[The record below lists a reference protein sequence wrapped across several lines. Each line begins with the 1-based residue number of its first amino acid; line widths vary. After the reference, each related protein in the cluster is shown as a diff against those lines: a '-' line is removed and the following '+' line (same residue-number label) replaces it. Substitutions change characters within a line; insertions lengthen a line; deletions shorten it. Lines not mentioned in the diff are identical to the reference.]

1 MHIKEEESGYY
12 MEKIR
17 KNGPLISV
25 HHPKLAMMS
34 MLLGA
39 FVGMFSETSLN
50 IALPT
55 LVQALQVNTGT
66 IQWLVTGY
74 MLVIGI
80 VLPLSSLLNRWFTT
94 RQVIIFALSDF
105 IIGAAISALGSSF
118 AVVLVGRMIQGIGT
132 GLILPLMFA
141 VVMQIFP
148 PQKIGAVMG
157 MCALVI
163 MFAPAVGSTLTGL
176 ILGKLSWNWIFW
188 LFIPF
193 LAIALLFAITSLEN
207 VGNITRPHVDGLSIV
222 ESAIGCSGL
231 VIGASLSSRFGWL
244 SVPVITALATGVV
257 VLAFYTHRQLHLAEP
272 ILNLRIFKHRAFAIG
287 TGLVMLDFG
296 IILSSMYLLP
306 MYIQNGLLLLVAMA
320 GMIMLPGGVRNA
332 ITSAVAGRLYDN
344 VVGAKRPAL
353 VGVVLALVGVLML
366 LTTSTRTTV
375 TFVIAAHVILMIGC
389 PLFMALSQTSA
400 LNALPGISSNDGS
413 KILNTMQQIVGAVA
427 TAVATSLLELGRQGT
442 AGTAAA
448 RFTTGAHYGFCF
460 TLILAIIAF
469 VFVINDS
476 GTRKS
481 KIILAINYK
490 IN

>member
-1 MHIKEEESGYY
+1 

-25 HHPKLAMMS
+25 HHPKLAMVS

-80 VLPLSSLLNRWFTT
+80 VLPLSSLINRWFTT
-94 RQVIIFALSDF
+94 CQVIIFALSDF

-188 LFIPF
+188 FFIPF

-207 VGNITRPHVDGLSIV
+207 VGNITRPHVDGLSHSRISNWV
-222 ESAIGCSGL
+222 FGVSNRGLTVKPLWLAVRSCYYSIGHWRCS
-231 VIGASLSSRFGWL
+231 
-244 SVPVITALATGVV
+244 P
-257 VLAFYTHRQLHLAEP
+257 
-272 ILNLRIFKHRAFAIG
+272 
-287 TGLVMLDFG
+287 
-296 IILSSMYLLP
+296 
-306 MYIQNGLLLLVAMA
+306 
-320 GMIMLPGGVRNA
+320 
-332 ITSAVAGRLYDN
+332 
-344 VVGAKRPAL
+344 
-353 VGVVLALVGVLML
+353 GVLYPPSAAFSRANPQ
-366 LTTSTRTTV
+366 LTD
-375 TFVIAAHVILMIGC
+375 I
-389 PLFMALSQTSA
+389 
-400 LNALPGISSNDGS
+400 
-413 KILNTMQQIVGAVA
+413 
-427 TAVATSLLELGRQGT
+427 
-442 AGTAAA
+442 
-448 RFTTGAHYGFCF
+448 
-460 TLILAIIAF
+460 
-469 VFVINDS
+469 
-476 GTRKS
+476 
-481 KIILAINYK
+481 
-490 IN
+490 

>member
-1 MHIKEEESGYY
+1 

-25 HHPKLAMMS
+25 HHPKLAMVS

-80 VLPLSSLLNRWFTT
+80 VLPLSSLINRWFTT

-207 VGNITRPHVDGLSIV
+207 VGNITCPHVDGLSIV

-272 ILNLRIFKHRAFAIG
+272 ILNLRIFKHRAFTIG
-287 TGLVMLDFG
+287 TGLAMLDFG

-344 VVGAKRPAL
+344 VGAKRPAL

-413 KILNTMQQIVGAVA
+413 TILNTMQQIVGAVA
-427 TAVATSLLELGRQGT
+427 TAVATSLLELGRRGT

>member
-25 HHPKLAMMS
+25 HHPKLAMVS

-55 LVQALQVNTGT
+55 LMQALQVNTGT

-80 VLPLSSLLNRWFTT
+80 VLPLSSLINRWFTT

-163 MFAPAVGSTLTGL
+163 MFAPAVGPTLTGL

-193 LAIALLFAITSLEN
+193 LAIALLFAIASLEN
-207 VGNITRPHVDGLSIV
+207 VGNVTRPHVDGLSIV

-257 VLAFYTHRQLHLAEP
+257 VLAFYAHRQLHLAEP
-272 ILNLRIFKHRAFAIG
+272 ILNLRIFKHRAFTIG

-306 MYIQNGLLLLVAMA
+306 MYIQNGLLLPVAMA
-320 GMIMLPGGVRNA
+320 GMIMLPGGVVNA

-344 VVGAKRPAL
+344 VGAKRPAL

-375 TFVIAAHVILMIGC
+375 AFVIAAHIILMIGC
-389 PLFMALSQTSA
+389 PLFMAPSQTSA
-400 LNALPGISSNDGS
+400 LNALPGILSNDGS
-413 KILNTMQQIVGAVA
+413 TILNTMQQVVGAVA
-427 TAVATSLLELGRQGT
+427 TAVATSLLELGRRGTSGT
-442 AGTAAA
+442 AGAL
-448 RFTTGAHYGFCF
+448 FTTGAHYGFYF

-469 VFVINDS
+469 VFVLMIREPENQ
-476 GTRKS
+476 K
-481 KIILAINYK
+481 
-490 IN
+490 

>member
-1 MHIKEEESGYY
+1 

-207 VGNITRPHVDGLSIV
+207 VGNITCPHVDGLSIV

-332 ITSAVAGRLYDN
+332 ITSAVAGHLYDN
-344 VVGAKRPAL
+344 VGAKRPAL

-413 KILNTMQQIVGAVA
+413 TILNTMQQIVGAVA
-427 TAVATSLLELGRQGT
+427 TAVATSLLELGRRGT

>member
-12 MEKIR
+12 MEKMQ
-17 KNGPLISV
+17 KDGPLISV
-25 HHPKLAMMS
+25 HHPKLAMVS

-80 VLPLSSLLNRWFTT
+80 VLPLSSLINRWFTT

-163 MFAPAVGSTLTGL
+163 MFAPAVGPTLTGL

-207 VGNITRPHVDGLSIV
+207 VGNVTRPHVDGLSIV
-222 ESAIGCSGL
+222 ESAIGCSGV

-306 MYIQNGLLLLVAMA
+306 MYIQNGLLLPVAMA
-320 GMIMLPGGVRNA
+320 GMIMLPGGVVNA

-344 VVGAKRPAL
+344 VGAKRPAL

-389 PLFMALSQTSA
+389 PLFMAPSQTSA

-413 KILNTMQQIVGAVA
+413 TILNTMQQIVGAVA
-427 TAVATSLLELGRQGT
+427 TAVATSLLELGRRGT

-460 TLILAIIAF
+460 TLMLAIIAL
-469 VFVINDS
+469 VFVIMIREPENQ
-476 GTRKS
+476 K
-481 KIILAINYK
+481 
-490 IN
+490 

>member
-1 MHIKEEESGYY
+1 M
-12 MEKIR
+12 
-17 KNGPLISV
+17 V
-25 HHPKLAMMS
+25 S

-55 LVQALQVNTGT
+55 LMQALQVNTGT

-80 VLPLSSLLNRWFTT
+80 VLPLSSLINRWFTT

-163 MFAPAVGSTLTGL
+163 MFAPAVGPTLTGL

-207 VGNITRPHVDGLSIV
+207 VGNVTRPHVDGLSIV

-231 VIGASLSSRFGWL
+231 VIGASLSSHFGWL
-244 SVPVITALATGVV
+244 SVPVITALAIGVV

-272 ILNLRIFKHRAFAIG
+272 ILNLRIFKHRAFTIG

-306 MYIQNGLLLLVAMA
+306 MYIQNGLLLPVAMA
-320 GMIMLPGGVRNA
+320 GIIMLPGGVVNA

-344 VVGAKRPAL
+344 IGAKRPAL

-375 TFVIAAHVILMIGC
+375 AFVIAAHVILMIGC
-389 PLFMALSQTSA
+389 PLFMAPSQTSA

-413 KILNTMQQIVGAVA
+413 TILNTMQQVVGAVA
-427 TAVATSLLELGRQGT
+427 TAVATSLLELGRRGT

-469 VFVINDS
+469 VFVLMIREPENQ
-476 GTRKS
+476 K
-481 KIILAINYK
+481 
-490 IN
+490 

>member
-1 MHIKEEESGYY
+1 MHIKEEKSGYY

-25 HHPKLAMMS
+25 HHPKLAMVS

-80 VLPLSSLLNRWFTT
+80 VLPLSSLINRWFTT

-207 VGNITRPHVDGLSIV
+207 VGNITCPHVDGLSIV

-272 ILNLRIFKHRAFAIG
+272 ILNLRIFKHRAFTIG
-287 TGLVMLDFG
+287 TGLAMLDFG

-320 GMIMLPGGVRNA
+320 GMIMLPGGVTNA

-344 VVGAKRPAL
+344 VGAKRPAL

-427 TAVATSLLELGRQGT
+427 TAVATSLLELGRRGT

>member
-1 MHIKEEESGYY
+1 

-25 HHPKLAMMS
+25 HHPKLAMVS

-55 LVQALQVNTGT
+55 LMQALQVNTGT

-80 VLPLSSLLNRWFTT
+80 VLPLSSLINRWFTT

-163 MFAPAVGSTLTGL
+163 MFAPAVGPTLTGL

-193 LAIALLFAITSLEN
+193 LAIALLFAIASLEN
-207 VGNITRPHVDGLSIV
+207 VGNVTRPHVDGLSIV

-257 VLAFYTHRQLHLAEP
+257 VLAFYAHRQLHLAEP
-272 ILNLRIFKHRAFAIG
+272 ILNLRIFKHRAFTIG

-306 MYIQNGLLLLVAMA
+306 MYIQNGLLLPVAMA
-320 GMIMLPGGVRNA
+320 GMIMLPGGVVNA

-344 VVGAKRPAL
+344 VGAKRPAL

-375 TFVIAAHVILMIGC
+375 AFVIAAHIILMIGC
-389 PLFMALSQTSA
+389 PLFMAPSQTSA
-400 LNALPGISSNDGS
+400 LNALPGILSNDGS
-413 KILNTMQQIVGAVA
+413 TILNTMQQVVGAVA
-427 TAVATSLLELGRQGT
+427 TAVATSLLELGRRGT
-442 AGTAAA
+442 AGTATNKLSA
-448 RFTTGAHYGFCF
+448 FC
-460 TLILAIIAF
+460 LVHWQVHKLSQRASCNLVLA
-469 VFVINDS
+469 
-476 GTRKS
+476 TRWG
-481 KIILAINYK
+481 
-490 IN
+490 

>member
-12 MEKIR
+12 IEKIR

-25 HHPKLAMMS
+25 HHPKLAMVS

-80 VLPLSSLLNRWFTT
+80 VLSLSSLINRWFTT

-320 GMIMLPGGVRNA
+320 GMIMLPGGVTNA

-344 VVGAKRPAL
+344 VGAKRPAL

-389 PLFMALSQTSA
+389 PLFMAPSQTSA

-413 KILNTMQQIVGAVA
+413 TILNTMQQIVGAVA
-427 TAVATSLLELGRQGT
+427 TAVATSLLELGRRGT

>member
-1 MHIKEEESGYY
+1 
-12 MEKIR
+12 MEKMQ
-17 KNGPLISV
+17 KDGPLISV

-427 TAVATSLLELGRQGT
+427 TAVATSLLELGRRGM

-448 RFTTGAHYGFCF
+448 RFTTGSHYGFCF
-460 TLILAIIAF
+460 TLILAIITF

>member
-25 HHPKLAMMS
+25 HHPKLAMVS

-207 VGNITRPHVDGLSIV
+207 VGNITCPHVDGLSIV

-344 VVGAKRPAL
+344 VGAKRPAL

>member
-1 MHIKEEESGYY
+1 

-25 HHPKLAMMS
+25 HHPKLAMVS

-55 LVQALQVNTGT
+55 LMQALQVNTGT

-80 VLPLSSLLNRWFTT
+80 VLPLSSLINRWFTT

-163 MFAPAVGSTLTGL
+163 MFAPAVGPTLTGL

-207 VGNITRPHVDGLSIV
+207 VGNVTRPHVDALSIV

-257 VLAFYTHRQLHLAEP
+257 VLTFYAHRQLNLAEP
-272 ILNLRIFKHRAFAIG
+272 ILNLRIFKHRAFTIG

-306 MYIQNGLLLLVAMA
+306 MYIQNGLLLPVAMA
-320 GMIMLPGGVRNA
+320 GMIMLPGGVVNA
-332 ITSAVAGRLYDN
+332 ITSAVAGRLYDK
-344 VVGAKRPAL
+344 VGAKRPAL

-375 TFVIAAHVILMIGC
+375 AFVIAAHVILMIGC
-389 PLFMALSQTSA
+389 PLFMAPSQTSA
-400 LNALPGISSNDGS
+400 LNALPGILPNDGS
-413 KILNTMQQIVGAVA
+413 TILNTMQQVVGAVA
-427 TAVATSLLELGRQGT
+427 TAVATSLLELGRRGT

-448 RFTTGAHYGFCF
+448 RFTTGAHYGFYF

-469 VFVINDS
+469 VFVLMIREPENQ
-476 GTRKS
+476 K
-481 KIILAINYK
+481 
-490 IN
+490 

>member
-1 MHIKEEESGYY
+1 MEE
-12 MEKIR
+12 IR

-25 HHPKLAMMS
+25 HHPKLAMVS
-34 MLLGA
+34 ILLGA

-74 MLVIGI
+74 VLVIGI
-80 VLPLSSLLNRWFTT
+80 VLPLSSLINRWFTT

-193 LAIALLFAITSLEN
+193 LAIALLFAIASLEN
-207 VGNITRPHVDGLSIV
+207 VGNVTRPHVDGLSIV

-257 VLAFYTHRQLHLAEP
+257 VLAFYAHRQLHLAEP
-272 ILNLRIFKHRAFAIG
+272 ILNLRIFKHRAFTIG

-306 MYIQNGLLLLVAMA
+306 MYIQNGLLLPVAMA
-320 GMIMLPGGVRNA
+320 GMIMLPGGVVNA

-344 VVGAKRPAL
+344 VGAKRPAL

-375 TFVIAAHVILMIGC
+375 AFVIAAHVILMIGC
-389 PLFMALSQTSA
+389 PLFMAPSQTSA
-400 LNALPGISSNDGS
+400 LNALPGILSNDGS
-413 KILNTMQQIVGAVA
+413 TILNTMQQIVGAVA
-427 TAVATSLLELGRQGT
+427 TAVATSLLELGRRGT
-442 AGTAAA
+442 VGTAAA
-448 RFTTGAHYGFCF
+448 RFTTGAHYGFYF

-469 VFVINDS
+469 VFVLMIREPENQ
-476 GTRKS
+476 K
-481 KIILAINYK
+481 
-490 IN
+490 

>member
-1 MHIKEEESGYY
+1 

-25 HHPKLAMMS
+25 HHPKLAMVS

-55 LVQALQVNTGT
+55 RVQALQVNTGT

-80 VLPLSSLLNRWFTT
+80 VLPLSSLINRWFTT

-176 ILGKLSWNWIFW
+176 ILGKLSWIFW

-193 LAIALLFAITSLEN
+193 LAIALLFAIISLEN
-207 VGNITRPHVDGLSIV
+207 VGNVTRPHVDGLSIV

-257 VLAFYTHRQLHLAEP
+257 ILAFYAHRQLHLAEP
-272 ILNLRIFKHRAFAIG
+272 ILNLRIFKHRAFTIG

-306 MYIQNGLLLLVAMA
+306 MYIQNGLLLPVAMA
-320 GMIMLPGGVRNA
+320 GMIMLPGGVTNA

-344 VVGAKRPAL
+344 VGAKRPAL

-389 PLFMALSQTSA
+389 PLFMAPSQTSA

-413 KILNTMQQIVGAVA
+413 TILNTMQQIVGAVA
-427 TAVATSLLELGRQGT
+427 TAVATSLLELGRRGT

>member
-25 HHPKLAMMS
+25 HHPKLAMVS

-55 LVQALQVNTGT
+55 LMQALQVNTGT

-80 VLPLSSLLNRWFTT
+80 VLPLSSLINRWFTT

-163 MFAPAVGSTLTGL
+163 MFAPAVGPTLTGL

-193 LAIALLFAITSLEN
+193 LAIALLFAIASLEN
-207 VGNITRPHVDGLSIV
+207 VGNVTRPHVDGLSIV

-257 VLAFYTHRQLHLAEP
+257 VLAFYAHRQLHLAEP
-272 ILNLRIFKHRAFAIG
+272 ILNLRIFKHRAFTIG

-306 MYIQNGLLLLVAMA
+306 MYIQNGLLLPVAMA
-320 GMIMLPGGVRNA
+320 GMIMLPGGVVNA

-344 VVGAKRPAL
+344 VGAKRPAL

-375 TFVIAAHVILMIGC
+375 AFVIAAHIILMIGC
-389 PLFMALSQTSA
+389 PLFMAPSQTSA
-400 LNALPGISSNDGS
+400 LNALPGILSNDGS
-413 KILNTMQQIVGAVA
+413 TILNTMQQVVGAVA
-427 TAVATSLLELGRQGT
+427 TAVATSLLELGRRGT

-448 RFTTGAHYGFCF
+448 RFTTGAHYGFYF

-469 VFVINDS
+469 VFVLMESVKNVV
-476 GTRKS
+476 
-481 KIILAINYK
+481 
-490 IN
+490 